1 MIGLP
6 AALITL
12 LAPVRRQAPR
22 SLLRCE
28 LDPGGRIRVVH
39 AVLAPR
45 KLRALG
51 AA

>member
-1 MIGLP
+1 MNGLP

-28 LDPGGRIRVVH
+28 LDAEGRIRLVH

-45 KLRALG
+45 KLRAVFG
-51 AA
+51 A